1 MCQLRLIFKVDLP
14 ICVKKG
20 AFFVQGKGNE
30 GEILSEIISAYAGY
44 SAGHRI
50 EHYTSRLSRKREV
63 FPYFLPVYGVIGG
76 NKRENL
82 GNFHYIQ
89 RE

>member
-50 EHYTSRLSRKREV
+50 EHYTSRLE
-63 FPYFLPVYGVIGG
+63 P
-76 NKRENL
+76 
-82 GNFHYIQ
+82 
-89 RE
+89 